1 MPVEK
6 VRGGYKVRN
15 VNKVHKT
22 KKAAQRQQRAIKA
35 NQRKRKK

>member
-6 VRGGYKVRN
+6 VKGGYKVRN
-15 VNKVHKT
+15 VNKVHRT

-35 NQRKRKK
+35 KRGRKK